1 MKDVYLL
8 IEKETKIERQK
19 HINLEEPCLER
30 GGNSTN
36 HKGVLA
42 EFLNTTIPHG
52 SKGAFLCHACN
63 NGKCSN
69 PKHLYWGTPK
79 ENVDD
84 AIANGNF
91 ANYGRGGY
99 KNPPMSEKT
108 KLKISQTL
116 KGRPSNNTKGINGTH
131 TGKLIAGFRYNR
143 KYKQIWINNGIDQ
156 TRIKFDSDIPEGYSR
171 GRIK

>member
-8 IEKETKIERQK
+8 IEKETKSERQK
-19 HINLEEPCLER
+19 HLNLEEPCLER

-52 SKGAFLCHACN
+52 SKGAFLCNACN

-84 AIANGNF
+84 AIKDGALFNISSAAKHNHD
-91 ANYGRGGY
+91 
-99 KNPPMSEKT
+99 EKT

-116 KGRPSNNTKGINGTH
+116 KGRPSNNKNGFNGKGTKGLT
-131 TGKLIAGFRYNR
+131 YNR

-156 TRIKFDSDIPEGYSR
+156 TRIKFDSPIPEGYNK
-171 GRIK
+171 GRLR